1 MARTSHITGVEFR
14 FPLVEQKERYLAIAG
29 FITEVV
35 GDAAIGIDIEEMLS
49 QPLRQKPSCDRKIFV
64 VGPGEAFAI
73 RLRFLLGRGTRR
85 DSVFGRQMAPDL
97 VHSTHAEIQLVA
109 VSS

>member
-49 QPLRQKPSCDRKIFV
+49 QPLRQKPSCDRKIFIMRARQPLTV
-64 VGPGEAFAI
+64 
-73 RLRFLLGRGTRR
+73 RLCVPHGRSQRGDR
-85 DSVFGRQMAPDL
+85 VFGSNAGPDL
-97 VHSTHAEIQLVA
+97 ICGAHTLLA
-109 VSS
+109 SSC